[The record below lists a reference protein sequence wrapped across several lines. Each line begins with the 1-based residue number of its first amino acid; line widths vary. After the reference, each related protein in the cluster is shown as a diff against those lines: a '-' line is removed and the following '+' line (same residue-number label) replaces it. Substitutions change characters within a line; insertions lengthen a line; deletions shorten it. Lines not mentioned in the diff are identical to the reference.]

1 MHWHTFSTH
10 AIQILVQVAIMP
22 RMPYYVKGF
31 KISRERIATMVG
43 VRDVVDPEVNATIP
57 AIVHLLDRSAY
68 LRVVCGWVPATPD
81 RKRHL
86 ALIIALAFGADK
98 DELKEKDLGEID
110 ESIKRALPHVLE
122 GPDVWEL
129 WD

>member
-1 MHWHTFSTH
+1 
-10 AIQILVQVAIMP
+10 
-22 RMPYYVKGF
+22 
-31 KISRERIATMVG
+31 MVG
-43 VRDVVDPEVNATIP
+43 VRDVIDPYVDAAIP
-57 AIVHLLDRSAY
+57 IIVGQLDRSAY
-68 LRVVCGWVPATPD
+68 LRIVCGWVPATPD
-81 RKRHL
+81 TERHL

-110 ESIKRALPHVLE
+110 ESIKKALPHVLV

>member
-1 MHWHTFSTH
+1 
-10 AIQILVQVAIMP
+10 
-22 RMPYYVKGF
+22 MPYYVKGF